1 MTTGYIIQLKQL
13 FAPKDTFLWSKL
25 LALIPEIKQTYTN
38 LRDFTEFTN
47 NKQFKIAQI
56 LKLIKRKIKQIK
68 TNMQIFIKSFQIY
81 K

>member
-38 LRDFTEFTN
+38 LLDFTEFTN

-68 TNMQIFIKSFQIY
+68 TNMQIIKSFQNY